1 MNSLYSSNQKK
12 KKTES
17 IKFVENNMVEAGF
30 GPATA
35 TPNLTLRTTGTYFPK
50 GTLKLFNNLLYS
62 CVLVLSIRL
71 FSIGYISF

>member
-1 MNSLYSSNQKK
+1 
-12 KKTES
+12 
-17 IKFVENNMVEAGF
+17 MVEAGF